1 MSEIRVEHRAA
12 ITAEARGKTV
22 LISGASRGIGLAT
35 ARRFARGMDDVACI
49 VMVAR
54 ASDVFDSAV
63 AEVRAISG
71 NRQVFQIAAD
81 LSEPAAVQQVFD
93 ALERENIVVT
103 TIVNNAGYTKP
114 ASINETKMADFE
126 RTMQIN
132 LYAPFRFVQEALL
145 RDHPLMKVVNI
156 ASTAGINGRSGWMTY
171 STSKAAVIN
180 MSEVMR
186 NELAPYGV
194 DVVCLSPGRCA
205 TELRRTLAPEED
217 PSTIMQP
224 EQVADVI
231 ALMHTPAGRVL
242 MSENLVV
249 RT

>member
-1 MSEIRVEHRAA
+1 MA
-12 ITAEARGKTV
+12 KTV
-22 LISGASRGIGLAT
+22 LISGASKGIGLAT
-35 ARRFARGMDDVACI
+35 ARRFARGMDDVDCI

-54 ASDVFDSAV
+54 ASDAFDNAV
-63 AEVRAISG
+63 TEVRAISG
-71 NRQVFQIAAD
+71 NRLIFAVEAD
-81 LSEPAAVQQVFD
+81 LSNPEAVKDVFD
-93 ALERENIVVT
+93 ALERENIAVT

-114 ASINETKMADFE
+114 ASINETQMDDFE
-126 RTMQIN
+126 QTMRVN
-132 LYAPFRFVQEALL
+132 VYAPFRFVQEALK
-145 RDHPLMKVVNI
+145 RNHPLDKVVNI

-186 NELAPYGV
+186 DELAPYGV

-205 TELRRTLAPEED
+205 TDLRKTLAPDED
-217 PSTIMQP
+217 PTTIMQP

-231 ALMHTPAGRVL
+231 AMMSSDTGRML
-242 MSENLVV
+242 MSQNLVV

>member
-1 MSEIRVEHRAA
+1 M
-12 ITAEARGKTV
+12 TKTV
-22 LISGASRGIGLAT
+22 LISGASKGIGLAT
-35 ARRFARGMDDVACI
+35 ARRFARGMDDVGCI

-54 ASDVFDSAV
+54 ASDAFDNAV
-63 AEVRAISG
+63 TEVRAISG
-71 NRQVFQIAAD
+71 NRLIFAIEAD
-81 LSEPAAVQQVFD
+81 LSSADAVKDVFD
-93 ALERENIVVT
+93 ALERENIAVT

-114 ASINETKMADFE
+114 ASINETQMDDFE
-126 RTMQIN
+126 QTMRVN
-132 LYAPFRFVQEALL
+132 VYAPFRFVQEALK
-145 RDHPLMKVVNI
+145 RNHPLDKVVNI

-186 NELAPYGV
+186 DELAPYGV

-205 TELRRTLAPEED
+205 TDLRKTLAPDED
-217 PSTIMQP
+217 PTTIMQP

-231 ALMHTPAGRVL
+231 AMMASDTGRML
-242 MSENLVV
+242 MSQNLVV